1 MQKLLAI
8 SRIIDAFNDRIGR
21 FASWLVLLMAIVG
34 VWNVAGRYI
43 GRAVGQNLTSNALIE
58 AQWYIFDIIFLFGA
72 GYTLSKDA
80 HVRVDVFYSNWP
92 RKWKALTNLVGT
104 LLFLIPFS
112 ILTIYFSWNFVIAS
126 WQIKEISPDP
136 NGLPF
141 YPIKTAILIGFALLI
156 LQGISEAIK
165 NWAIFTGQ
173 IQSREETDNG

>member
-1 MQKLLAI
+1 MQKLLEI
-8 SRIIDAFNDRIGR
+8 SRIIDALNQRIGR
-21 FASWLVLLMAIVG
+21 FASWLVLVMAIVG
-34 VWNVAGRYI
+34 VWNVAGRYL
-43 GRAVGQNLTSNALIE
+43 GRAVGQSLTSNALIE
-58 AQWYIFDIIFLFGA
+58 AQWYIFDIIFLLGA
-72 GYTLSKDA
+72 GYALSRDA

-112 ILTIYFSWNFVIAS
+112 ILTIYFSWDFVAKS
-126 WQIKEISPDP
+126 WRMWEISPDP

-141 YPIKTAILIGFALLI
+141 YPIKTMILLGFALLI

-173 IQSREETDNG
+173 FQSQEEAEDA